1 MSAIRHYALVTA
13 AYWGFTLTDG
23 ALRMLVLLHFH
34 ELGYTPVQLAFLF
47 LFYEFFGIVTNLVG
61 GWIGARL
68 GLKITLFGGLALQVF
83 ALAML
88 ALLNPSWPATAAMAY
103 VMAVQ
108 AFSGIAKDLTKMSS
122 KSAIKTV
129 VPEEEQGVLFKWVAI
144 LTGSKNALKGLGFF
158 LGGFLLA
165 VAGFAGAL
173 WIMAG
178 GLALVL
184 IFSVLSLPQEIG
196 RAKEKQKFA
205 SIFSHSP
212 QINILSAARF
222 FLFASRD
229 AWFVVGLPIFLTTT
243 FGWGFA
249 ETGGYLAL
257 WVIGYGAVQSIAP
270 RIVNCE
276 TNVAGENHA
285 ARWAFLLLPIP
296 VLIALALS
304 ANFHPAVAVLGGL
317 VLFGAVFAVN
327 SSLHSYLI
335 VSFAEGDRVAMN
347 VGFYY
352 MANAGGRLLGTLLS
366 GLVFQWHGLVGCLWT
381 SGVLI
386 LASGLTALFLPPKAP
401 APESRA
407 TEGVQNL
414 AEG

>member
-1 MSAIRHYALVTA
+1 MSPIRNYALVTA

-34 ELGYTPVQLAFLF
+34 RLGYTPLQLAVLF
-47 LFYEFFGIVTNLVG
+47 LLYEFFGIVTNLVG

-68 GLKITLFGGLALQVF
+68 GLKITLFAGLALQVV
-83 ALAML
+83 ALGML
-88 ALLNPSWPATAAMAY
+88 ALLDPGWPMAAAAGY
-103 VMAVQ
+103 VMGAQ
-108 AFSGIAKDLTKMSS
+108 ALSGIAKDLTKMSS

-129 VPEEEQGVLFKWVAI
+129 VPEEARGRLFKWVAL
-144 LTGSKNALKGLGFF
+144 LTGSKNALKGIGFF

-165 VAGFAGAL
+165 TAGFSGAL

-178 GLALVL
+178 GLGLVL
-184 IFSVLSLPQEIG
+184 VLSVLSLPAEIG
-196 RAKEKQKFA
+196 RAKVKQKF
-205 SIFSHSP
+205 SSVFSHSP
-212 QINILSAARF
+212 RINLLSAARF

-243 FGWGFA
+243 LGWGFA
-249 ETGGYLAL
+249 EIGAYMAI

-270 RIVNCE
+270 RIVGRGGG
-276 TNVAGENHA
+276 APGENQA
-285 ARWAFLLLPIP
+285 MRWALILLPIP
-296 VLIALALS
+296 AAIALAVGTE
-304 ANFHPAVAVLGGL
+304 FFPAAAVLGGL
-317 VLFGAVFAVN
+317 VIFGLVFAIN

-352 MANAGGRLLGTLLS
+352 MANAGGRLAGTLLS
-366 GLVFQWHGLVGCLWT
+366 GLVYQWKGLEGCLWT
-381 SGVLI
+381 SMGLIFASAVL
-386 LASGLTALFLPPKAP
+386 AAFLPRRPP
-401 APESRA
+401 APESRE
-407 TEGVQNL
+407 TEEVQNR